1 MTGNE
6 LNEREIERIRQL
18 LPKMTDSC
26 FADFVRHVNRLV
38 LVQVLSL
45 ANSNKEAMTPKGV
58 KTKLQSNRQHCQK
71 AAKDALTPKELK
83 TELQSIRQHYQ
94 KAAKGLRLLACRGV
108 PPKLFDQHYLLG
120 NKIQSKVRGE
130 FGAEKNFE
138 VAASNVEKETQRL
151 VSALE
156 SFESDIVPVTGR
168 KKAADYQYF
177 IIEVAKFFRDKL
189 PNSAIS
195 DSPNTNFFKVIR
207 YLICN
212 VLANRLK
219 SKRHRSISDPS
230 RHIMNALQE
239 FRRQQ
244 S

>member
-1 MTGNE
+1 MKGNE
-6 LNEREIERIRQL
+6 LNEREMERIRQL

-38 LVQVLSL
+38 LVQVLFL
-45 ANSNKEAMTPKGV
+45 ANSKKDALTPKGV

-71 AAKDALTPKELK
+71 AAKGALTPKELK

-94 KAAKGLRLLACRGV
+94 KAAKGLRLLTRRGV
-108 PPKLFDQHYLLG
+108 SPKLFDQHYLLG
-120 NKIQSKVRGE
+120 NKIQSKEG
-130 FGAEKNFE
+130 GGLGTEKNLE

-156 SFESDIVPVTGR
+156 SFESDIAPVNGR
-168 KKAADYQYF
+168 QKATDYQYF
-177 IIEVAKFFRDKL
+177 IVGIAKFFKDKL

-207 YLICN
+207 HLICN

-219 SKRHRSISDPS
+219 STRHRSISDPS
-230 RHIMNALQE
+230 RHIVNALQE

>member
-6 LNEREIERIRQL
+6 LNEREMEHIRQL

-26 FADFVRHVNRLV
+26 FADFVQHVNRLV
-38 LVQVLSL
+38 LVQALSL
-45 ANSNKEAMTPKGV
+45 ANSNK
-58 KTKLQSNRQHCQK
+58 
-71 AAKDALTPKELK
+71 DALTPKGLK

-94 KAAKGLRLLACRGV
+94 KAADGLRLLARRGV
-108 PPKLFDQHYLLG
+108 SPNLFDQHYLLG
-120 NKIQSKVRGE
+120 NKIQSKEGGGL
-130 FGAEKNFE
+130 GAEKNLE

-156 SFESDIVPVTGR
+156 SFESDIAPVNGR
-168 KKAADYQYF
+168 QKATDYQYF
-177 IIEVAKFFRDKL
+177 IVGIAKFFKDKL

-207 YLICN
+207 YLICK
-212 VLANRLK
+212 VLANRLT
-219 SKRHRSISDPS
+219 STRLDSINDPH
-230 RHIMNALQE
+230 RHIVNALQE